1 MNGHKNTSIKTRS
14 IKYKHYL
21 LYILISIICASCG
34 DQDPG
39 FVRINYNNI
48 EHELLNRY
56 NQLSNTTTKPDY
68 YTSGILI
75 HGLNIGEN
83 GQTEVWIHRKI
94 DKNISVA
101 FSYLRKDNQFITSA
115 YYDAGFI
122 FYPYGSL
129 PEGLSNLKPIAAF
142 PFDAGSD
149 ARKCNDFG
157 AGAYCKSVS
166 IGKLETSELEYL
178 KDINY
183 KTPNPATFDFKSL
196 NIASAQA
203 WFEYLKN
210 AKGFDLLPKKGR
222 YFHPAMF
229 FLFQPPIRLD
239 KGDDASNKEYFA
251 LMGPIR
257 KYLKDFSANNTTYD
271 YLKFY
276 NPSNNEI
283 LIEAWDETKPE
294 LMPIEYF
301 FFTIN
306 DPNIDAF
313 KSMRKAVSYQQSFL
327 KKTGR
332 DIPIVAIQ
340 FPREDRD
347 AKFFRYDPNY

>member
-1 MNGHKNTSIKTRS
+1 MLVLHF
-14 IKYKHYL
+14 L
-21 LYILISIICASCG
+21 
-34 DQDPG
+34 
-39 FVRINYNNI
+39 
-48 EHELLNRY
+48 
-56 NQLSNTTTKPDY
+56 
-68 YTSGILI
+68 
-75 HGLNIGEN
+75 
-83 GQTEVWIHRKI
+83 
-94 DKNISVA
+94 
-101 FSYLRKDNQFITSA
+101 YLRKDNQFTASA

-142 PFDAGSD
+142 PFDAITD
-149 ARKCNDFG
+149 TRKCNDLG
-157 AGAYCKSVS
+157 AGPYCPGLKDKDLVA
-166 IGKLETSELEYL
+166 SELEYL

-183 KTPNPATFDFKSL
+183 KNPNPATFDFKSL
-196 NIASAQA
+196 NITNAQA
-203 WFEYLKN
+203 WFEYLNN
-210 AKGFDLLPKKGR
+210 AKGLDLIPKKGR
-222 YFHPAMF
+222 YFRPAML
-229 FLFQPPIRLD
+229 FLLQPPIRLD
-239 KGDDASNKEYFA
+239 KGDDASNKELFS

-257 KYLKDFSANNTTYD
+257 KQLEELSTTNHNYN

-276 NPSNNEI
+276 NFTNNEI
-283 LIEAWDETKPE
+283 LIKAWDETKPE

-340 FPREDRD
+340 FPREGRD